1 MVGNQNGEHLSDQ
14 FFQNRFR
21 RETPGSASGRTLLR
35 VGYSSLQSANFT
47 DTCFAVDAVPEMPCT
62 DALDEHSRIIGV
74 FNDKL
79 VIKTV
84 EEWQSG

>member
-1 MVGNQNGEHLSDQ
+1 MQ
-14 FFQNRFR
+14 
-21 RETPGSASGRTLLR
+21 P
-35 VGYSSLQSANFT
+35 ANFT

-62 DALDEHSRIIGV
+62 DALDEYSCIIEALS
-74 FNDKL
+74 NKL

>member
-1 MVGNQNGEHLSDQ
+1 MVTSFSRTAFGVRPGS
-14 FFQNRFR
+14 
-21 RETPGSASGRTLLR
+21 GSASGRTLLT

-47 DTCFAVDAVPEMPCT
+47 DTRFAVDAVPEMPCT
-62 DALDEHSRIIGV
+62 DALDEHSGIIEV
-74 FNDKL
+74 LSKKL

>member
-1 MVGNQNGEHLSDQ
+1 
-14 FFQNRFR
+14 
-21 RETPGSASGRTLLR
+21 

-62 DALDEHSRIIGV
+62 DALDERSLITEM

-79 VIKTV
+79 VIK
-84 EEWQSG
+84 SI

>member
-1 MVGNQNGEHLSDQ
+1 
-14 FFQNRFR
+14 
-21 RETPGSASGRTLLR
+21 

-62 DALDEHSRIIGV
+62 DPLDEHSGITEV
-74 FNDKL
+74 SNDKL
-79 VIKTV
+79 VIKSM

>member
-1 MVGNQNGEHLSDQ
+1 
-14 FFQNRFR
+14 
-21 RETPGSASGRTLLR
+21 
-35 VGYSSLQSANFT
+35 VGYSWLQSANFT

-62 DALDEHSRIIGV
+62 DALDEHSRIIEV
-74 FNDKL
+74 LDKKL